1 MTDIDSVALE
11 AANKIAKIKRYS
23 LPGGDAQYVAKV
35 QCLVIESI
43 ERASRKSGNSPGRAL
58 SSVED
63 AMNGAYNSAILVCCG
78 VGDENGCCGSPEPD
92 WPEWAQIVITALD
105 PVQKELT
112 QILRQI
118 EQKKM
123 AAEQA
128 QEGDKS

>member
-11 AANKIAKIKRYS
+11 SANKIAKIKRYS

-58 SSVED
+58 SLVED
-63 AMNGAYNSAILVCCG
+63 AMNAAHDSAIQVCCG
-78 VGDENGCCGSPEPD
+78 VCDENGCCGSPEPE

-105 PVQKELT
+105 PVQKKLT
-112 QILRQI
+112 QILQQI